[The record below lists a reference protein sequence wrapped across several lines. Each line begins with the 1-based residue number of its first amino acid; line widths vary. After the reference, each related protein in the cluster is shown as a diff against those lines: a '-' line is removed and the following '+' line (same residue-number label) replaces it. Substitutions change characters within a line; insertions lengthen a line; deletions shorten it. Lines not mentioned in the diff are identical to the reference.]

1 MTPEENRNRWKA
13 FSVCLVAAFMTL
25 LDVSIV
31 NVALPS
37 IRTGLGGSQS
47 QLQWIVSGYALAFGL
62 VLVPAGRLGDV
73 RGRKPVFILSLS
85 LFTLA
90 SAGAGLAPTATW
102 LVIARVVQGMAGG
115 FLNPQVIGF
124 VQELFQ
130 GPERGRALGF
140 QGAIIGISTAVG
152 PITGGALISIF
163 GTEQGW
169 RAVFFVNV
177 PIGVVA
183 VLLAL
188 RMLPH
193 RTAGRRS
200 ESLDPVGV
208 VLLGAGVLLALLP
221 LVELEG
227 NRGSG
232 FRWPY
237 LVLAALAL
245 VGFVGWERRYAAR
258 GKAPMIDLGLFGR
271 LSYAFGVGIGLVYFA
286 GFTGIFFAYALY
298 LQIGLGYSALAAGL
312 ALTPFA
318 AGAAIASFGAGR
330 VVDRLGRPLVAAGLA
345 VVAGGLGLAVWII
358 QVRDGSATGWAA
370 ALPLLLAGLGSGS
383 VISPNVTITLSEVP
397 VDQGGAASGVLQTVQ
412 RIGSAMGI
420 AAVGTVLF
428 THVADTAARGG
439 RPDWTAS
446 VVLALSLC
454 VALITLALLVAL
466 ADVVGNRMRTR
477 RPARLAR
484 D

>member
-73 RGRKPVFILSLS
+73 RGRKPVFVLSLA

-90 SAGAGLAPTATW
+90 SAGAGFAPTATW
-102 LVIARVVQGMAGG
+102 LVVARIVQGVAGG

-152 PITGGALISIF
+152 PITGGALISLF
-163 GTEQGW
+163 GTEHGW

-177 PIGVVA
+177 PIGIAAVV
-183 VLLAL
+183 LAL
-188 RMLPH
+188 RLLPS
-193 RTAGRRS
+193 RPSRGRS

-208 VLLGAGVLLALLP
+208 VLLGAGVLLVLFP
-221 LVELEG
+221 LVELESNQG
-227 NRGSG
+227 AA

-237 LVLAALAL
+237 LLLATALLA
-245 VGFVGWERRYAAR
+245 GFVAWERRYAAR
-258 GKAPMIDLGLFGR
+258 GRTPMIDLRLFGR

-286 GFTGIFFAYALY
+286 GFTAIFFAYALY
-298 LQIGLGYSALAAGL
+298 LQIGLGYSAFAAGL

-318 AGAAIASFGAGR
+318 AGSAIASFGAGR
-330 VVDRLGRPLVAAGLA
+330 VVDRFGRPLVATGLA
-345 VVAGGLGLAVWII
+345 VVAGGLALAVWVIEA
-358 QVRDGSATGWAA
+358 RDGSATGWAA
-370 ALPLLLAGLGSGS
+370 AGPLLLAGLGSGA

-397 VDQGGAASGVLQTVQ
+397 VEQGGAASGVLQTCQ

-420 AAVGTVLF
+420 AVVGTVLF
-428 THVADTAARGG
+428 TRVADTAARSG
-439 RPDWTAS
+439 RPDWTGS
-446 VVLALSLC
+446 VVLALTVC
-454 VALITLALLVAL
+454 VGLIALALVVAL
-466 ADVVGNRMRTR
+466 ADVIGSR
-477 RPARLAR
+477 RR
-484 D
+484 